1 MGLPRLF
8 RARRIVLWC
17 ALDASRRRMA
27 GSVPCSGARRG
38 RDLWGHIRRNGVR
51 CRSFSL
57 AVASL
62 ETDHVRLTPVTL
74 SGSIVRLEPL
84 RGEHASELAA
94 VGLDPALWRLQPSMV
109 DSLEDMEAY
118 VASGLRDQEQGLSLC
133 FVIVSQ
139 RTGTVIGTTRF
150 MDIALVHKRLEI
162 GATWITSAHQR
173 TGANVEAKLLLL
185 AHAFDVVGVQKV
197 VLKTE
202 TLNEQS
208 RRAILAL
215 GATEEGTLRR
225 QFLADTG
232 RPRDMVYFSVFDDEW
247 PAVRDRLLGRLARFS

>member
-1 MGLPRLF
+1 
-8 RARRIVLWC
+8 
-17 ALDASRRRMA
+17 
-27 GSVPCSGARRG
+27 
-38 RDLWGHIRRNGVR
+38 
-51 CRSFSL
+51 
-57 AVASL
+57 
-62 ETDHVRLTPVTL
+62 VRLTPVTL

-84 RGEHASELAA
+84 LAAHASDLAA
-94 VGLDPALWRLQPSMV
+94 VGLDSELWRLQPSMIA
-109 DSLEDMEAY
+109 SLDDMEAY
-118 VASGLRDQEQGLSLC
+118 VASALGDQDQGVSLC
-133 FVIVSQ
+133 FVLVSQ

-150 MDIALVHKRLEI
+150 MDIALPHRRLEI

-185 AHAFDVVGVQKV
+185 THAFDVLGVQKV

-215 GATEEGTLRR
+215 GATEEGVLRR

-232 RPRDMVYFSVFDDEW
+232 RARDMVYFAVLDDEW
-247 PAVRDRLLGRLARFS
+247 PAVRDRLLARLARFE